1 MAREKPALVKI
12 TSRKEEQKTVR
23 LRTDGKDIFT
33 LLMVHARKE
42 NNNNDRLTAFDPG
55 QPG

>member
-1 MAREKPALVKI
+1 MAREKPAPVKI

-42 NNNNDRLTAFDPG
+42 KEEVIRSCKNTDR
-55 QPG
+55 

>member
-1 MAREKPALVKI
+1 MAREKPAPVKI
-12 TSRKEEQKTVR
+12 TSRKAEQKTVR

-42 NNNNDRLTAFDPG
+42 KEVIRGCKNTDR
-55 QPG
+55 